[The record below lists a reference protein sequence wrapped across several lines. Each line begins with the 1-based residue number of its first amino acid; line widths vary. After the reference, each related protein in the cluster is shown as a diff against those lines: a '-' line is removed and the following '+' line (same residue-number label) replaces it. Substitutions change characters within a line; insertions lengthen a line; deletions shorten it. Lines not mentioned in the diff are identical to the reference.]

1 MSDGAGGSGRL
12 AFAAKQTDEAESDM
26 SDKPAGRVKEP
37 EYLSTLERG
46 LSVLRAFN
54 KDRPEMQLSEVAV
67 ATGLSPA
74 VARRC
79 LNTLVALGYVAKHG
93 RRFLLR
99 PEVLSFGWSF
109 MSSMNLETVALPHLQ
124 KVRDETG
131 DSSSMAV
138 LSGAEVLY
146 IAHVSTE
153 RRIRLTAN
161 VGTRFP
167 VHATSLG
174 KVLVAFQPDP
184 AVETYLRESRF
195 ERFTD
200 NTVTSPEAFEAC
212 LRQARKDG
220 YAVAKDEL
228 DFGIISVSVPVFDAD
243 RNIACAINCSTST
256 TRVSVRELVET
267 RTPLLREA
275 AQKIQDALRQSPHL
289 AYSLSGG

>member
-1 MSDGAGGSGRL
+1 MPA
-12 AFAAKQTDEAESDM
+12 
-26 SDKPAGRVKEP
+26 KPADRVKEP

-54 KDRPEMQLSEVAV
+54 KNRPEMQLSEVAV
-67 ATGLSPA
+67 ATDLSPA

-79 LNTLVALGYVAKHG
+79 LNTLVALGYVARHG
-93 RRFLLR
+93 RKFLLR

-138 LSGAEVLY
+138 LSGHDVLY

-153 RRIRLTAN
+153 RPIRLSAN

-174 KVLVAFQPDP
+174 KVLLAFQADDVVD
-184 AVETYLRESRF
+184 AYLASADF
-195 ERFTD
+195 EQFTD
-200 NTVTSPEAFEAC
+200 NTISSKGAMQKR
-212 LRQARKDG
+212 LQKIRKDG
-220 YAVAKDEL
+220 FDVAKDEL
-228 DFGIISVSVPVFDAD
+228 DFGIISISVPVFDS
-243 RNIACAINCSTST
+243 NQKIACAINCSTST
-256 TRVSVRELVET
+256 TRISVSELVKT
-267 RTPLLREA
+267 RASLLREA
-275 AQKIQDALRQSPHL
+275 ARHIEDALRQSPHL
-289 AYSLSGG
+289 SHSLSGG

>member
-1 MSDGAGGSGRL
+1 MS
-12 AFAAKQTDEAESDM
+12 QT
-26 SDKPAGRVKEP
+26 PAGRTKEP

-54 KDRPEMQLSEVAV
+54 KDRPEMQLSEVAA

-109 MSSMNLETVALPHLQ
+109 MSSMNLESVALPHLQ

-138 LSGAEVLY
+138 LSGREVLY
-146 IAHVSTE
+146 IAHVSTD
-153 RRIRLTAN
+153 RPIRLSAN

-167 VHATSLG
+167 AHATSLG
-174 KVLVAFQPDP
+174 KVLLAFQPESVIDEFLGP
-184 AVETYLRESRF
+184 GTLPGFTANTITEPGALRER
-195 ERFTD
+195 
-200 NTVTSPEAFEAC
+200 
-212 LRQARKDG
+212 LQAIRKSG
-220 YAVAKDEL
+220 FGTAKDEL
-228 DFGIISVSVPVFDAD
+228 DFGIISLSVPVFDRD
-243 RNIACAINCSTST
+243 RRIACAINCSTST
-256 TRVSVRELVET
+256 TRVELDDLIKT

-275 AQKIQDALRQSPHL
+275 AGKIEDALRQSPQL
-289 AYSLSGG
+289 SYSLAGG